1 MSPLGCLRYVFPP
14 TKACRL
20 SVALGYAGYEEL
32 YRDHGIKEVACMA
45 HIPDYKIT
53 RVNDLLPWKG
63 I

>member
-1 MSPLGCLRYVFPP
+1 MFPP